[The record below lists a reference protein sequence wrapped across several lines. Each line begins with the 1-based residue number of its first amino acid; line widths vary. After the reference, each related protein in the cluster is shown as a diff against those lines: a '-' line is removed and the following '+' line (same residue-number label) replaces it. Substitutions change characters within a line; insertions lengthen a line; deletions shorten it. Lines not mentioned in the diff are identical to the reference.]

1 MFFEKTL
8 VVSALDMSL
17 SRKAAALDEWC
28 KED

>member
-8 VVSALDMSL
+8 VISALDMSL
-17 SRKAAALDEWC
+17 SRKAEAWDDWC

>member
-8 VVSALDMSL
+8 VISALDMNL
-17 SRKAAALDEWC
+17 SRKAEALDDWC